1 MGDRS
6 VYRSVGQK
14 EDTDGIARRVAQIS
28 VSAIKQMPVL
38 ASKVEGCISLGQ
50 GIPSFET
57 PSFIREAVIEA
68 LRSDHAIGKYSLQPG
83 LPELRIEIARHLQ
96 QTKGIRVDPEK
107 EIFVSCGAMEA
118 LAAATATIVER
129 GDEVL
134 IPSPTY
140 SSHIEQVLFA
150 EGKPVF
156 VPLTEDQEWK
166 LDLEG
171 FKRAITPK
179 SKAIFLC
186 NPMNPTGAVF
196 SQEELET
203 LAQIAL
209 EHNLFVINDEAY
221 DFLVY
226 DNLPYFSLTSIPDLK
241 KNLITTYSFSKMFCM
256 TGWRVGYMY
265 ASARIVDQ
273 VLKVHDAFAIC
284 APRISQYA
292 ALAALKATNGKDGE
306 GDRSIQQLVARL
318 ASRREIACQR
328 LNNLLH
334 VFSYI
339 KPRGAYYVFPKIM
352 IKEMGSMDVSLDLL
366 YEAKVITIPGSGF
379 GPSGEGHIRLSF
391 GATEEE
397 INKAFDRIDIW
408 AKNFR

>member
-1 MGDRS
+1 MGHRS

-14 EDTDGIARRVAQIS
+14 EDTDGIAKRVAQIT

-57 PSFIREAVIEA
+57 PSFIRKAVIEA

-83 LPELRIEIARHLQ
+83 LPELKIEIARHLH
-96 QTKGIRVDPEK
+96 QTKGIRIDPEK

-140 SSHIEQVLFA
+140 SSHIEQILFA

-186 NPMNPTGAVF
+186 NP
-196 SQEELET
+196 
-203 LAQIAL
+203 
-209 EHNLFVINDEAY
+209 
-221 DFLVY
+221 
-226 DNLPYFSLTSIPDLK
+226 
-241 KNLITTYSFSKMFCM
+241 
-256 TGWRVGYMY
+256 
-265 ASARIVDQ
+265 
-273 VLKVHDAFAIC
+273 
-284 APRISQYA
+284 
-292 ALAALKATNGKDGE
+292 
-306 GDRSIQQLVARL
+306 
-318 ASRREIACQR
+318 
-328 LNNLLH
+328 
-334 VFSYI
+334 
-339 KPRGAYYVFPKIM
+339 RG
-352 IKEMGSMDVSLDLL
+352 
-366 YEAKVITIPGSGF
+366 T
-379 GPSGEGHIRLSF
+379 
-391 GATEEE
+391 
-397 INKAFDRIDIW
+397 
-408 AKNFR
+408 

>member
-68 LRSDHAIGKYSLQPG
+68 LRNDHAIGKYSLQPG
-83 LPELRIEIARHLQ
+83 LPELRIEIARHLE

-107 EIFVSCGAMEA
+107 EVFVSCGAMEA

-140 SSHIEQVLFA
+140 SSHIEQILFA

-156 VPLTEDQEWK
+156 VPLIEDQEWK
-166 LDLEG
+166 LDLDG

-203 LAQIAL
+203 LAKIAL
-209 EHNLFVINDEAY
+209 EHDLFVINDEAY

-241 KNLITTYSFSKMFCM
+241 QNLITTYSFSKMFCM
-256 TGWRVGYMY
+256 TGWRVGYMH

-284 APRISQYA
+284 APRVSQYA
-292 ALAALKATNGKDGE
+292 ALTALKATNGKDGE

-318 ASRREIACQR
+318 ASRREIACRR

-408 AKNFR
+408 AKKYR

>member
-68 LRSDHAIGKYSLQPG
+68 LRNDHAIGKYSLQPG
-83 LPELRIEIARHLQ
+83 LPELRIEIARHLE

-107 EIFVSCGAMEA
+107 EVFVSCGAMEA

-140 SSHIEQVLFA
+140 SSHIEQILFA

-156 VPLTEDQEWK
+156 VPLIEDQEWK
-166 LDLEG
+166 LDLDG

-241 KNLITTYSFSKMFCM
+241 QNLITTYSFSKMFCM
-256 TGWRVGYMY
+256 TGWRVGYMH

-284 APRISQYA
+284 APRVSQYA

-328 LNNLLH
+328 LNSLLH
-334 VFSYI
+334 TFSYI
-339 KPRGAYYVFPKIM
+339 KPRGAYYIFPKIM

-408 AKNFR
+408 AKKYR